1 MVDGEESP
9 HAHSQAPPL
18 DDYCHSAA
26 PPARRESH
34 ARAMRPPIPFAGGK
48 NGFAGT
54 GPGSDPLA
62 VQPFSDLLRRAAERL
77 CQHGCNRRMFVTA
90 ENTRVCP
97 TTSSV
102 PPSNASST
110 W

>member
-54 GPGSDPLA
+54 GPGSDRWLCSP
-62 VQPFSDLLRRAAERL
+62 SRTCSAAPPN
-77 CQHGCNRRMFVTA
+77 GCV
-90 ENTRVCP
+90 NTVATGEC
-97 TTSSV
+97 S
-102 PPSNASST
+102 
-110 W
+110 